1 MHVPANTLVVVA
13 DGEKL
18 ELFRAEAPDGDHTS
32 LKALKDPSLEDGTFG
47 GGSGGIHGSSPGN
60 PDPKQDDEDR
70 FASATVDFLN
80 KLSFGNKVEHIVVIA
95 APKMLGVMR
104 KHYHKALEAK
114 IVKEID
120 KEMTGES
127 AEAIAAALD
136 KA

>member
-1 MHVPANTLVVVA
+1 MHVPANTLVAVA
-13 DGEKL
+13 DGETL
-18 ELFRAEAPDGDHTS
+18 SLFRAGAPDGDHTT
-32 LKALKDPSLEDGTFG
+32 LKPLKDPSLEDGTFG
-47 GGSGGIHGSSPGN
+47 GGSGGIHGSSAGN
-60 PDPKQDDEDR
+60 PDAKQDNEDR

-80 KLSFGNKVEHIVVIA
+80 KLALGNKVEHIVVVA

-120 KEMTGES
+120 KEMTGAS
-127 AEAIAAALD
+127 ADAVAKALD